1 MRLTDDLTNP
11 RWIWVKGFLF
21 LGLAIL
27 AGGGLLLL
35 HPEWEVVVLLG
46 FCVWAACRWYYF
58 MFYVIEHYTDPG
70 FRYAGLGSWLRYAFS
85 KRREP
90 R

>member
-11 RWIWVKGFLF
+11 RWIWVKGLLF

-27 AGGGLLLL
+27 AAGGLLLL

-46 FCVWAACRWYYF
+46 LSVWAACRWYYF